1 MNKYSELK
9 NFIDN
14 FVEKVNHHLVKT
26 NNKKTL
32 KKIDNDKEVL
42 IKQIEEIF

>member
-32 KKIDNDKEVL
+32 MEN
-42 IKQIEEIF
+42 IKTIIYALR